1 MSVLCFFLIIRRTP
15 RSTRTD
21 TLFPYTTL
29 FRSWGS
35 PAQTAPSSSVK
46 LEVSPPDYR
55 QNCQHACFP
64 SPNLLI
70 PRSWKGPGLGEGRR
84 IMNGDSSTPIGH
96 QYALAMLD
104 GGEEKVRSVA
114 LAAGPQLT
122 MDAFLQIGRAHV

>member
-1 MSVLCFFLIIRRTP
+1 MIRRPP

-29 FRSWGS
+29 FRS
-35 PAQTAPSSSVK
+35 
-46 LEVSPPDYR
+46 
-55 QNCQHACFP
+55 QHACFP

-84 IMNGDSSTPIGH
+84 IMNGDSSKPIGH

-114 LAAGPQLT
+114 LAAGSQLT
-122 MDAFLQIGRAHV
+122 KIGRASCRERVCQYV